1 MATVIPLL
9 KTIGSAE
16 DVEAGV
22 RGRCSIWIA
31 FEKFK
36 RRVTNKVVATTLLK
50 QTMILASVVLS

>member
-9 KTIGSAE
+9 KTTGSAE
-16 DVEAGV
+16 DVEAGG
-22 RGRCSIWIA
+22 RGRGSIWIA

-50 QTMILASVVLS
+50 QTMILAIVVLS